1 MTNQENNHPAHNTQE
16 GLPGN
21 PFRNAA
27 GSQQPASQP
36 GQADPQAGQ
45 ANPQAGQADQASA
58 QSGQAASGPEQP
70 GQGTPTFQPAGAPM
84 PQGPQGPQVVQ
95 GPHTAQNPQAGQGP
109 APAAPQLPSGANQA
123 AGPYSN
129 SAPAQAQTATAT
141 KKPRKTRKTLA
152 AFVAVALL
160 SAGVGGGSAIAANHY
175 LNSSSSGFSTAT
187 TTQVTQASANSP
199 DWTATAAAIKDAVV
213 AIRVE
218 GSNKQGQGSG
228 VIIDAKGHIVTNNHV
243 VSGAGQGAK
252 LSVTIGDKTYSAKV
266 VGTDPSTDLAVLKLE
281 NPPSNLTVAS
291 WGDSSKLKVGQPV
304 MAVGNPLGL
313 SDTVTTGIVSA
324 LNRPVTTQAVNDNNV
339 DDTNFNSQR
348 DSDVVVTSAIQTNAA
363 INPGNSGGALVD
375 SSGALVGITSSIASL
390 ASNGSS
396 SGQSGNIGIGFAIP
410 STQVKSVVEQ
420 LIANGTVKHPQLG
433 IRASNGTSGTQLGAK
448 VEDVTQGSAAAQAGL
463 QKGDL
468 ITAIDGTPVVGSESL
483 VAQVRS
489 YEVGKEVTLK
499 VLRGSETL
507 ELKVTL
513 GTAN

>member
-36 GQADPQAGQ
+36 GQA
-45 ANPQAGQADQASA
+45 NPQAGQADQANP
-58 QSGQAASGPEQP
+58 QTGQAASGPEQP

-84 PQGPQGPQVVQ
+84 PQGPQGPQAVQ
-95 GPHTAQNPQAGQGP
+95 GPHMIQNPQASQGP

-175 LNSSSSGFSTAT
+175 LNSSSGGFSTAT
-187 TTQVTQASANSP
+187 TTQVAQASANSP

>member
-36 GQADPQAGQ
+36 GH
-45 ANPQAGQADQASA
+45 ANPQAGQASPQT
-58 QSGQAASGPEQP
+58 GQAASGPEQP

-84 PQGPQGPQVVQ
+84 PQGPQGPQAVQ
-95 GPHTAQNPQAGQGP
+95 GPHMVQNPQAGQGT

-141 KKPRKTRKTLA
+141 KKPRKPRKTLA

-187 TTQVTQASANSP
+187 TTQVAQASANSP
-199 DWTATAAAIKDAVV
+199 DWTATAAAVKDAVV

-410 STQVKSVVEQ
+410 SAQVKSVVEQ

>member
-1 MTNQENNHPAHNTQE
+1 MTNQENIHPAHNTQE

-27 GSQQPASQP
+27 GSHPSASQP
-36 GQADPQAGQ
+36 GQA
-45 ANPQAGQADQASA
+45 NPQADQTSP
-58 QSGQAASGPEQP
+58 QTGQAASGPEQP

-84 PQGPQGPQVVQ
+84 SQ
-95 GPHTAQNPQAGQGP
+95 GPHGPQPIQGPHMAHTPQATHGP
-109 APAAPQLPSGANQA
+109 APTAPPLPSGVSHA
-123 AGPYSN
+123 AGPYSA
-129 SAPAQAQTATAT
+129 SAPVEAQTAT
-141 KKPRKTRKTLA
+141 KKPRKARKTLA
-152 AFVAVALL
+152 AFVAVAML
-160 SAGVGGGSAIAANHY
+160 SAGVGGGSAIVANHY
-175 LNSSSSGFSTAT
+175 LGGNQPSAISTAT
-187 TTQVTQASANSP
+187 TTQVAQPSENSP
-199 DWTATAAAIKDAVV
+199 DWTATAAAIKNAVV
-213 AIRVE
+213 AIKVE

-228 VIIDAKGHIVTNNHV
+228 VIIDAQGHIVTNNHV

-324 LNRPVTTQAVNDNNV
+324 LNRPVTTQAVTDNN
-339 DDTNFNSQR
+339 DLDNNINSQQ

-390 ASNGSS
+390 TSNGSS

-410 STQVKSVVEQ
+410 SAQVKSVVEQ

-433 IRASNGTSGTQLGAK
+433 IRASNGTSGTQLGAQ
-448 VEDVTQGSAAAQAGL
+448 VEDITQGSAAAQAGL

-489 YEVGKEVTLK
+489 HEVGKEVTLS

-513 GTAN
+513 GAAN

>member
-36 GQADPQAGQ
+36 GQANPPAGQ
-45 ANPQAGQADQASA
+45 ASPQP
-58 QSGQAASGPEQP
+58 GQAASGPEQP

-84 PQGPQGPQVVQ
+84 PQGPQGPQAVQ
-95 GPHTAQNPQAGQGP
+95 GPHMVQNPQAGQGP
-109 APAAPQLPSGANQA
+109 APAAPQLPSGASQA

-410 STQVKSVVEQ
+410 SAQVKSVVEQ

>member
-21 PFRNAA
+21 PFRNAT

-36 GQADPQAGQ
+36 GQANPQADQ
-45 ANPQAGQADQASA
+45 ANPQADQASP
-58 QSGQAASGPEQP
+58 QTGQAASGPEQP
-70 GQGTPTFQPAGAPM
+70 GQGTPTFQPAGAPI
-84 PQGPQGPQVVQ
+84 PQSPQGPQVVQ
-95 GPHTAQNPQAGQGP
+95 GPHTAQNPQANQGP
-109 APAAPQLPSGANQA
+109 APAAPQLPSGASQA
-123 AGPYSN
+123 AGPYST

-187 TTQVTQASANSP
+187 TTQVAQASANSP
-199 DWTATAAAIKDAVV
+199 DWTATAAAVKDAVV

-324 LNRPVTTQAVNDNNV
+324 LNRPVTTQAVNDNSV

-410 STQVKSVVEQ
+410 SAQVKSVVEQ

>member
-1 MTNQENNHPAHNTQE
+1 MTNQENIHPAPNTQE

-27 GSQQPASQP
+27 GSHQSASQP
-36 GQADPQAGQ
+36 DQT
-45 ANPQAGQADQASA
+45 NSQADQTSPP
-58 QSGQAASGPEQP
+58 SGQTASGSEQP
-70 GQGTPTFQPAGAPM
+70 GQGTPTFQTATTPM
-84 PQGPQGPQVVQ
+84 SHGPHGPQPIQ
-95 GPHTAQNPQAGQGP
+95 GPHMVHTPQATQGP
-109 APAAPQLPSGANQA
+109 APAAPPLPFDANHA
-123 AGPYSN
+123 AGPYSV
-129 SAPAQAQTATAT
+129 SVPVEAQTAT
-141 KKPRKTRKTLA
+141 KKPRKARKTLA

-160 SAGVGGGSAIAANHY
+160 SAGVGGGSAIVANHY
-175 LNSSSSGFSTAT
+175 LGGSHPSAISTAT
-187 TTQVTQASANSP
+187 TTQVAQASANSP
-199 DWTATAAAIKDAVV
+199 DWTATAAAVKNAVV
-213 AIRVE
+213 AIKVE
-218 GSNKQGQGSG
+218 GSSGQGQGSG
-228 VIIDAKGHIVTNNHV
+228 VVIDAQGHIVTNNHV

-252 LSVTIGDKTYSAKV
+252 LSVTIGDKTYSAQV

-291 WGDSSKLKVGQPV
+291 WGDSSTLKVGQPV

-324 LNRPVTTQAVNDNNV
+324 LNRPVTTQAVTDNDNNV
-339 DDTNFNSQR
+339 SDQGS
-348 DSDVVVTSAIQTNAA
+348 SDVVVTSAIQTNAA

-410 STQVKSVVEQ
+410 SAQVKSVVEQ

-433 IRASNGTSGTQLGAK
+433 IRASNGTSGTQLGAQ
-448 VEDVTQGSAAAQAGL
+448 VEDIAQGSAAAQAGL

-489 YEVGKEVTLK
+489 HEVGKEVTLS
-499 VLRGSETL
+499 VIRGSETL

-513 GTAN
+513 GAAN

>member
-36 GQADPQAGQ
+36 GQA
-45 ANPQAGQADQASA
+45 NPQAGQTDQANP
-58 QSGQAASGPEQP
+58 QTGQAASGPEQP

-84 PQGPQGPQVVQ
+84 PQGPQGPQAVQ
-95 GPHTAQNPQAGQGP
+95 GPHMVQNPQAGQGP

>member
-36 GQADPQAGQ
+36 GQA
-45 ANPQAGQADQASA
+45 NPQAGQADQASA
-58 QSGQAASGPEQP
+58 QTGQAASGPEQP

-84 PQGPQGPQVVQ
+84 PQGPQGPQAVQ
-95 GPHTAQNPQAGQGP
+95 GPHMIQNPQASQGP
-109 APAAPQLPSGANQA
+109 APAAPQLPSGASQA

-129 SAPAQAQTATAT
+129 SAPAQAQTATATAT

-324 LNRPVTTQAVNDNNV
+324 LNRPVTTQAVNDNSV

>member
-36 GQADPQAGQ
+36 GQA
-45 ANPQAGQADQASA
+45 NPQAGQTDQANP
-58 QSGQAASGPEQP
+58 QTGQAASGPEQP

-84 PQGPQGPQVVQ
+84 PQGPQGPQAVQ
-95 GPHTAQNPQAGQGP
+95 GPHMVQNPQAGQGP
-109 APAAPQLPSGANQA
+109 APAAPQLPSGASQA
-123 AGPYSN
+123 AGPYST

-187 TTQVTQASANSP
+187 TTQVAQPSENSP
-199 DWTATAAAIKDAVV
+199 DWTATAAAIKNAVV
-213 AIRVE
+213 AIKVE

-243 VSGAGQGAK
+243 VSGAGQGAR

-324 LNRPVTTQAVNDNNV
+324 LNRPVTTQAVTDNNV
-339 DDTNFNSQR
+339 DDTNFNSQQ

-410 STQVKSVVEQ
+410 SAQVKSVVEQ

>member
-36 GQADPQAGQ
+36 GQA
-45 ANPQAGQADQASA
+45 NPQAGQADQASA
-58 QSGQAASGPEQP
+58 QTGQAASGPEQP

-84 PQGPQGPQVVQ
+84 PQGPQGPQAVQ
-95 GPHTAQNPQAGQGP
+95 GPHMVQNPQAGQGP

>member
-36 GQADPQAGQ
+36 GQA
-45 ANPQAGQADQASA
+45 NPQTGQTDQAKP
-58 QSGQAASGPEQP
+58 QTGQAASGPEQP

-84 PQGPQGPQVVQ
+84 PQGPQGPQAVQ
-95 GPHTAQNPQAGQGP
+95 GPHMVQNPQAGQGP
-109 APAAPQLPSGANQA
+109 APAAPQLPSGASQA
-123 AGPYSN
+123 AGPYST

-410 STQVKSVVEQ
+410 SAQVKSVVEQ

>member
-36 GQADPQAGQ
+36 GQANPQTGQTDQ
-45 ANPQAGQADQASA
+45 ANPQT
-58 QSGQAASGPEQP
+58 GQAASGPEQP

-84 PQGPQGPQVVQ
+84 PQGPQGPQAVQ
-95 GPHTAQNPQAGQGP
+95 GPHMVQNPQAGQGP

>member
-27 GSQQPASQP
+27 GSQQPVSHP
-36 GQADPQAGQ
+36 GQ
-45 ANPQAGQADQASA
+45 ANPQA
-58 QSGQAASGPEQP
+58 GQAASGPEQP
-70 GQGTPTFQPAGAPM
+70 GQGTPTFQPAGTPI
-84 PQGPQGPQVVQ
+84 PQGPQGPQSVQ
-95 GPHTAQNPQAGQGP
+95 GPHTVQNPQASQGP

-123 AGPYSN
+123 AGPYST
-129 SAPAQAQTATAT
+129 SAPAQAQTTTAT
-141 KKPRKTRKTLA
+141 KKPRKPRKTLA

-187 TTQVTQASANSP
+187 TTQVAQASANSP
-199 DWTATAAAIKDAVV
+199 DWTATAAAVKDAVV

-339 DDTNFNSQR
+339 DDTNFNNQR

-448 VEDVTQGSAAAQAGL
+448 VEDITQGSAAAQAGL
-463 QKGDL
+463 RKGDL

>member
-45 ANPQAGQADQASA
+45 ANPQ
-58 QSGQAASGPEQP
+58 SGQAASGPEQP
-70 GQGTPTFQPAGAPM
+70 GQGTPTFQPAGAPI

-213 AIRVE
+213 AIKVE

-324 LNRPVTTQAVNDNNV
+324 LNRPVTTQAVTDNN
-339 DDTNFNSQR
+339 DLDNNINSQQ

-410 STQVKSVVEQ
+410 SAQVKSVVEQ

-448 VEDVTQGSAAAQAGL
+448 VEDITQGSAAAQAGL

-489 YEVGKEVTLK
+489 HEVGKEVTLK

-513 GTAN
+513 GAAN

>member
-45 ANPQAGQADQASA
+45 ANPQ
-58 QSGQAASGPEQP
+58 SGQAASGPEQP
-70 GQGTPTFQPAGAPM
+70 GQGTPTFQPAGAPI

-213 AIRVE
+213 AIKVE

-324 LNRPVTTQAVNDNNV
+324 LNRPVTTQAVNDNSV

-410 STQVKSVVEQ
+410 SAQVKSVVEQ

>member
-36 GQADPQAGQ
+36 GQA
-45 ANPQAGQADQASA
+45 NPQTGQADQANP
-58 QSGQAASGPEQP
+58 QTGQAASGPEQP

-84 PQGPQGPQVVQ
+84 PQGPQGPQAVQ
-95 GPHTAQNPQAGQGP
+95 GPHMVQNPRAGQGP

-129 SAPAQAQTATAT
+129 SAPAQAQTATATAT

>member
-16 GLPGN
+16 SLPGN

-36 GQADPQAGQ
+36 GQANPQTGQTDQ
-45 ANPQAGQADQASA
+45 ANPQT
-58 QSGQAASGPEQP
+58 GQAASGPEQP

-84 PQGPQGPQVVQ
+84 PQGPQGPQAVQ
-95 GPHTAQNPQAGQGP
+95 GPHMVQNPQAGQGP

-252 LSVTIGDKTYSAKV
+252 LSVTIGDKTYTAKV

-489 YEVGKEVTLK
+489 YEVGKKVTLK

>member
-36 GQADPQAGQ
+36 GQA
-45 ANPQAGQADQASA
+45 NPQAGQADQASP
-58 QSGQAASGPEQP
+58 QTGQAASGPEQP

-84 PQGPQGPQVVQ
+84 PQGPQGPQAVQ
-95 GPHTAQNPQAGQGP
+95 GPHMIQNPQASQGP

-199 DWTATAAAIKDAVV
+199 DWTATAAAIKNAVV

>member
-36 GQADPQAGQ
+36 GQA
-45 ANPQAGQADQASA
+45 NPQAGQADQASP
-58 QSGQAASGPEQP
+58 QTGQAASGPEQP

-84 PQGPQGPQVVQ
+84 PQGPQGPQAVQ
-95 GPHTAQNPQAGQGP
+95 GPHMIQNPQASQG
-109 APAAPQLPSGANQA
+109 QLPSGANQA

-410 STQVKSVVEQ
+410 SAQVKSVVEQ

-448 VEDVTQGSAAAQAGL
+448 VEDITQGSAAAQAGL

-513 GTAN
+513 GAAN

>member
-1 MTNQENNHPAHNTQE
+1 MTNQENIHPAHNTQE

-27 GSQQPASQP
+27 GSHQSASRP
-36 GQADPQAGQ
+36 GQA
-45 ANPQAGQADQASA
+45 NSQADQTSP
-58 QSGQAASGPEQP
+58 QTGQAASGPEQP
-70 GQGTPTFQPAGAPM
+70 GQGTPTFQPATAPM
-84 PQGPQGPQVVQ
+84 SQ
-95 GPHTAQNPQAGQGP
+95 GPHGPQPIQGPHMAHNTQAAHGP
-109 APAAPQLPSGANQA
+109 APTAPTLPSGASHT
-123 AGPYSN
+123 AGPYSA
-129 SAPAQAQTATAT
+129 SAPVEAQTAT
-141 KKPRKTRKTLA
+141 KKPRKARKTLA
-152 AFVAVALL
+152 GFVAVALL
-160 SAGVGGGSAIAANHY
+160 SAGVGGGSAIVANHY
-175 LNSSSSGFSTAT
+175 LGGNQPSAISTAT
-187 TTQVTQASANSP
+187 TTQVAQPSENSP
-199 DWTATAAAIKDAVV
+199 DWTATAAAIKNAVV
-213 AIRVE
+213 AIKVE

-228 VIIDAKGHIVTNNHV
+228 VIIDAQGHIVTNNHV

-324 LNRPVTTQAVNDNNV
+324 LNRPVTTQAVTDNN
-339 DDTNFNSQR
+339 DLDNNINSQQ

-390 ASNGSS
+390 TSNGSS

-410 STQVKSVVEQ
+410 SAQVKSVVEQ

-433 IRASNGTSGTQLGAK
+433 IRASNGTSGTQLGAQ
-448 VEDVTQGSAAAQAGL
+448 VEDITQGSAAAQAGL

-489 YEVGKEVTLK
+489 HEVGKEVTLS

-513 GTAN
+513 GAAN

>member
-36 GQADPQAGQ
+36 GQA
-45 ANPQAGQADQASA
+45 NPQADQASP

-95 GPHTAQNPQAGQGP
+95 GPHTAQNPQASQGP

-213 AIRVE
+213 AIKVE

-252 LSVTIGDKTYSAKV
+252 LSVTIGDKAYSAKV

-324 LNRPVTTQAVNDNNV
+324 LNRPVTTQAVTDNNV

-410 STQVKSVVEQ
+410 SAQVKSVVEQ

-513 GTAN
+513 GAAN

>member
-36 GQADPQAGQ
+36 GQANPQTGQTDQ
-45 ANPQAGQADQASA
+45 ANPQT
-58 QSGQAASGPEQP
+58 GQAASGPEQP

-84 PQGPQGPQVVQ
+84 PQGPQGPQAVQ
-95 GPHTAQNPQAGQGP
+95 GPHMVQNPQASQGP

-339 DDTNFNSQR
+339 DGTDFNSQR

>member
-1 MTNQENNHPAHNTQE
+1 MTNQENIHPAHNTQE

-27 GSQQPASQP
+27 GSHQSASQP
-36 GQADPQAGQ
+36 GQA
-45 ANPQAGQADQASA
+45 NPQADQTSP
-58 QSGQAASGPEQP
+58 QTGQAASGPKQP

-84 PQGPQGPQVVQ
+84 SQ
-95 GPHTAQNPQAGQGP
+95 GPHGPQPIQGPHMAHNPQATHGP
-109 APAAPQLPSGANQA
+109 APTTPPLPSGASHT
-123 AGPYSN
+123 AGPYSA
-129 SAPAQAQTATAT
+129 SAPVEAHTAT
-141 KKPRKTRKTLA
+141 KKPRKARKTLA

-160 SAGVGGGSAIAANHY
+160 SAGVGGGSAIVANHY
-175 LNSSSSGFSTAT
+175 LGGNQPSAIPTAT
-187 TTQVTQASANSP
+187 TTQVAQPSENSP
-199 DWTATAAAIKDAVV
+199 DWTATAAAIKNAVV
-213 AIRVE
+213 AIKVE

-228 VIIDAKGHIVTNNHV
+228 VIIDAQGHIVTNNHV

-324 LNRPVTTQAVNDNNV
+324 LNRPVTTQAVTDNN
-339 DDTNFNSQR
+339 DLDNNINSQQ

-410 STQVKSVVEQ
+410 SAQVKSVVEQ

-433 IRASNGTSGTQLGAK
+433 IRASNGTSGTQLGAQ
-448 VEDVTQGSAAAQAGL
+448 VEDITQGSAAAQAGL

-489 YEVGKEVTLK
+489 HEVGKEVTLS

-513 GTAN
+513 GAAN

>member
-36 GQADPQAGQ
+36 GQA
-45 ANPQAGQADQASA
+45 NPQAGQADQASA
-58 QSGQAASGPEQP
+58 QTGQAASGPEQP

-84 PQGPQGPQVVQ
+84 PQGPQGPQAVQ
-95 GPHTAQNPQAGQGP
+95 GPHMVQNPQAGQGP

-199 DWTATAAAIKDAVV
+199 DWTATAAAVKDAVV

-324 LNRPVTTQAVNDNNV
+324 LNRPVTTQAVNDNSV

-410 STQVKSVVEQ
+410 SAQVKSVVEQ

>member
-36 GQADPQAGQ
+36 GQANPQTGQTDQ
-45 ANPQAGQADQASA
+45 ANPQT
-58 QSGQAASGPEQP
+58 GQAASGPEQP

-84 PQGPQGPQVVQ
+84 PQGPQGPQAVQ
-95 GPHTAQNPQAGQGP
+95 GPHMVQNPQASQGP

-175 LNSSSSGFSTAT
+175 LNSSSGGFSTAT
-187 TTQVTQASANSP
+187 TTQVAQASANSP

-324 LNRPVTTQAVNDNNV
+324 LNRPVTTQAVNDNSV

>member
-1 MTNQENNHPAHNTQE
+1 MTNQENIHPAPNTQE

-27 GSQQPASQP
+27 GSHRSASQP
-36 GQADPQAGQ
+36 GQANSQA
-45 ANPQAGQADQASA
+45 A
-58 QSGQAASGPEQP
+58 QTSPPSGQTASGSEQP
-70 GQGTPTFQPAGAPM
+70 GQGAPTFQPATTPM
-84 PQGPQGPQVVQ
+84 SHDPHGPQPIQ
-95 GPHTAQNPQAGQGP
+95 GPHMVHNPQATQGP
-109 APAAPQLPSGANQA
+109 APAAPPLPFDANHA
-123 AGPYSN
+123 AGPY
-129 SAPAQAQTATAT
+129 PASVPVEAQTAT
-141 KKPRKTRKTLA
+141 KKPRKARKTLA

-160 SAGVGGGSAIAANHY
+160 SAGVGGGSAIVANHY
-175 LNSSSSGFSTAT
+175 LGGSHPSAISTAT
-187 TTQVTQASANSP
+187 TTQVAQASANSP
-199 DWTATAAAIKDAVV
+199 DWTATAAAVKNAVV
-213 AIRVE
+213 AIKVE
-218 GSNKQGQGSG
+218 GSSGQGQGSG
-228 VIIDAKGHIVTNNHV
+228 VVIDAQGHIVTNNHV

-252 LSVTIGDKTYSAKV
+252 LSVTIGDKTYSAQV

-324 LNRPVTTQAVNDNNV
+324 LNRPVTTQAVTDNDNNV
-339 DDTNFNSQR
+339 SDQGS
-348 DSDVVVTSAIQTNAA
+348 SDVVVTSAIQTNAA

-410 STQVKSVVEQ
+410 SAQVKSVVEQ
-420 LIANGTVKHPQLG
+420 LIAKGTVKHPQLG
-433 IRASNGTSGTQLGAK
+433 IRASNGTSGTQLGAQ
-448 VEDVTQGSAAAQAGL
+448 VEDITQGSAAAQAGL

-489 YEVGKEVTLK
+489 HEVGKEVTLS
-499 VLRGSETL
+499 VIRGSETL

-513 GTAN
+513 GAAN

>member
-36 GQADPQAGQ
+36 GQA
-45 ANPQAGQADQASA
+45 NPQAGQADQASA
-58 QSGQAASGPEQP
+58 QTGQAASGPEQP

-84 PQGPQGPQVVQ
+84 PQGPQGPQAVQ
-95 GPHTAQNPQAGQGP
+95 GPHMVQNPQAGQGP

-129 SAPAQAQTATAT
+129 SAPAQAQTATATAT

-175 LNSSSSGFSTAT
+175 LNSSSSGFSTTT

-213 AIRVE
+213 AIKVE

>member
-36 GQADPQAGQ
+36 GQANPQTGQTDQ
-45 ANPQAGQADQASA
+45 ANPQT
-58 QSGQAASGPEQP
+58 GQAASGPEQP

-84 PQGPQGPQVVQ
+84 PQGPQGPQAVQ
-95 GPHTAQNPQAGQGP
+95 GPHTAQNPQANQGP

-213 AIRVE
+213 AIKVE

-410 STQVKSVVEQ
+410 SAQVKSVVEQ

-448 VEDVTQGSAAAQAGL
+448 VEDITQGSAAAQAGL

-513 GTAN
+513 GAAN

>member
-36 GQADPQAGQ
+36 GQA
-45 ANPQAGQADQASA
+45 NPQAGQADQASA
-58 QSGQAASGPEQP
+58 QTGQAASGPEQP

-84 PQGPQGPQVVQ
+84 PQGPQGPQAVQ
-95 GPHTAQNPQAGQGP
+95 GPHMIQNPQASQGP

-129 SAPAQAQTATAT
+129 SAPAQAQTATATAT

>member
-36 GQADPQAGQ
+36 GQA
-45 ANPQAGQADQASA
+45 NPQAGQASPQT
-58 QSGQAASGPEQP
+58 GQAASGPEQP

-84 PQGPQGPQVVQ
+84 PQGPQGPQAVQ
-95 GPHTAQNPQAGQGP
+95 GPHMVQNPQAGQGP

-123 AGPYSN
+123 AGPYST

-410 STQVKSVVEQ
+410 SAQVKSVVEQ

>member
-36 GQADPQAGQ
+36 GQA
-45 ANPQAGQADQASA
+45 NPQAGQADQASP
-58 QSGQAASGPEQP
+58 QTGQAASGPEQP

-84 PQGPQGPQVVQ
+84 HQGPQGPQAVQ
-95 GPHTAQNPQAGQGP
+95 GPHMVQNPQAGQGP

-213 AIRVE
+213 AIKVE

-324 LNRPVTTQAVNDNNV
+324 LNRPVTTQAVNDNSV

-410 STQVKSVVEQ
+410 SAQVKSVVEQ

>member
-36 GQADPQAGQ
+36 GQA
-45 ANPQAGQADQASA
+45 NPQTGQADPQT
-58 QSGQAASGPEQP
+58 GQAASGPEQP

-84 PQGPQGPQVVQ
+84 PQGPQGPQAVQ
-95 GPHTAQNPQAGQGP
+95 GPHMIQNPQAGQGP

-129 SAPAQAQTATAT
+129 SAPAQAQTATATAT

-324 LNRPVTTQAVNDNNV
+324 LNRPVTTQAVNDNSV

>member
-21 PFRNAA
+21 PFRNAT
-27 GSQQPASQP
+27 GSQQPVSQP
-36 GQADPQAGQ
+36 GQ
-45 ANPQAGQADQASA
+45 ANPQANQASP

-70 GQGTPTFQPAGAPM
+70 GQGTPTFQPAGAPI

-95 GPHTAQNPQAGQGP
+95 GPHTAQNPQANQGP
-109 APAAPQLPSGANQA
+109 APAAPQLPSGASQA
-123 AGPYSN
+123 AGPYST

-141 KKPRKTRKTLA
+141 KKPRKTLA

-175 LNSSSSGFSTAT
+175 LGGNQSSAISTAT
-187 TTQVTQASANSP
+187 TTQVAQPSENSP
-199 DWTATAAAIKDAVV
+199 DWTATAAAIKNAVV
-213 AIRVE
+213 AIKVE

-324 LNRPVTTQAVNDNNV
+324 LNRPVTTQAVNDNSV

-410 STQVKSVVEQ
+410 SAQVKSVVEQ

-513 GTAN
+513 GAAN

>member
-1 MTNQENNHPAHNTQE
+1 MTNQENIHPAHNTQE

-27 GSQQPASQP
+27 GSHQSASQP
-36 GQADPQAGQ
+36 GQA
-45 ANPQAGQADQASA
+45 NPQADQTSP
-58 QSGQAASGPEQP
+58 QIGQAASGPEQP
-70 GQGTPTFQPAGAPM
+70 GQGTLTFQPAGAPM
-84 PQGPQGPQVVQ
+84 SQ
-95 GPHTAQNPQAGQGP
+95 GPHGPQPIQGPHMAHNPQATHGP
-109 APAAPQLPSGANQA
+109 APTTPPLPSGASHT
-123 AGPYSN
+123 AGPYSA
-129 SAPAQAQTATAT
+129 SAPVEAQTAT
-141 KKPRKTRKTLA
+141 KKPRKARKTLA

-160 SAGVGGGSAIAANHY
+160 SAGVGGGSAIVANHY
-175 LNSSSSGFSTAT
+175 LGGNQPSAISTAT
-187 TTQVTQASANSP
+187 TTQVAQPSENSP
-199 DWTATAAAIKDAVV
+199 DWTATAAAIKNAVV
-213 AIRVE
+213 AIKVE

-228 VIIDAKGHIVTNNHV
+228 VIIDAQGHIVTNNHV

-324 LNRPVTTQAVNDNNV
+324 LNRPVTTQAVTDNN
-339 DDTNFNSQR
+339 DLDNNINSQQ

-390 ASNGSS
+390 TSNGSSNGSS

-410 STQVKSVVEQ
+410 SAQVKSVVEQ

-433 IRASNGTSGTQLGAK
+433 IRASNGTSGTQLGAQ
-448 VEDVTQGSAAAQAGL
+448 VEDITQGSAAAQAGL

-489 YEVGKEVTLK
+489 HEVGKEVTLS

-513 GTAN
+513 GAAN

>member
-1 MTNQENNHPAHNTQE
+1 MTNQENIHPAPNTQE

-27 GSQQPASQP
+27 GSHQSASQP
-36 GQADPQAGQ
+36 GQASSQA
-45 ANPQAGQADQASA
+45 A
-58 QSGQAASGPEQP
+58 QTSPPSGQTASGSEQP
-70 GQGTPTFQPAGAPM
+70 GQSTPTFQPATTPM
-84 PQGPQGPQVVQ
+84 SHDPHGPQPIQ
-95 GPHTAQNPQAGQGP
+95 GPHMVHNPQATQGP
-109 APAAPQLPSGANQA
+109 APAAPPLPFDANHA
-123 AGPYSN
+123 AGPY
-129 SAPAQAQTATAT
+129 PASVPVEAQTAT
-141 KKPRKTRKTLA
+141 KKPRKARKTLA

-160 SAGVGGGSAIAANHY
+160 SAGVGGGSAIVANHY
-175 LNSSSSGFSTAT
+175 LGGSHPSAISTAT
-187 TTQVTQASANSP
+187 TTQVAQASANSP
-199 DWTATAAAIKDAVV
+199 DWTATAAAVKNAVV
-213 AIRVE
+213 AIKVE
-218 GSNKQGQGSG
+218 GSSGQGQGSG
-228 VIIDAKGHIVTNNHV
+228 VVIDAQGHIVTNNHV

-252 LSVTIGDKTYSAKV
+252 LSVTIGDKTYSAQV

-291 WGDSSKLKVGQPV
+291 WGDSSTLKVGQPV

-410 STQVKSVVEQ
+410 SAQVKSVVEQ

-448 VEDVTQGSAAAQAGL
+448 VEDITQGSAAAQAGL

-513 GTAN
+513 GAAN

>member
-36 GQADPQAGQ
+36 GQA
-45 ANPQAGQADQASA
+45 NPQAGQADQASA
-58 QSGQAASGPEQP
+58 QTGQAASGPEQP

-84 PQGPQGPQVVQ
+84 PQGPQGPQAVQ
-95 GPHTAQNPQAGQGP
+95 GPHMVQNPQAGQGP

-213 AIRVE
+213 AIKVE

-324 LNRPVTTQAVNDNNV
+324 LNRPVTTQAVNDNSV

>member
-36 GQADPQAGQ
+36 GQANPQTGQTDQ
-45 ANPQAGQADQASA
+45 ANPQT
-58 QSGQAASGPEQP
+58 GQAASGPEQP

-84 PQGPQGPQVVQ
+84 PQGPQGPQAVQ
-95 GPHTAQNPQAGQGP
+95 GPHMVQNPQAGQGP

-199 DWTATAAAIKDAVV
+199 DWTATAAAIKNAVV

>member
-36 GQADPQAGQ
+36 GQA
-45 ANPQAGQADQASA
+45 NPQTGQADQANP
-58 QSGQAASGPEQP
+58 QTGQAASGPEQP

-84 PQGPQGPQVVQ
+84 PQGPQGPQAVQ
-95 GPHTAQNPQAGQGP
+95 GPHMVQNPQASQGP